1 MTAGEALERDNV
13 AGSTAHISDI
23 THEPSTSLCSYC
35 CACTG
40 VGFSAERQYVNKMPE
55 VAEEFFDT
63 ETVIQVAD
71 SKIGWAKSFRE
82 LISLLYSGQVP
93 KWDVSKVRPAG
104 EPLKTFGGRSSGPD
118 PLVDLFKFTV
128 EVFKKAAGR
137 KLSSI
142 ECHDLCCKVADIVVV
157 GGGGAVC

>member
-1 MTAGEALERDNV
+1 M
-13 AGSTAHISDI
+13 
-23 THEPSTSLCSYC
+23 
-35 CACTG
+35 
-40 VGFSAERQYVNKMPE
+40 ERQYVNKMPE

-104 EPLKTFGGRSSGPD
+104 EPLKTFGGRSSV
-118 PLVDLFKFTV
+118 L
-128 EVFKKAAGR
+128 
-137 KLSSI
+137 
-142 ECHDLCCKVADIVVV
+142 
-157 GGGGAVC
+157 